1 MKNGILVKVEFLLS
15 IKIEILKKN
24 VEKRCLIQIKIEQIK
39 EEIKIQNKTYVD
51 QVTKVLKAKR
61 EAKLKDLTHET
72 I

>member
-39 EEIKIQNKTYVD
+39 EEIKIQN
-51 QVTKVLKAKR
+51 
-61 EAKLKDLTHET
+61 
-72 I
+72 